1 MKRDIKT
8 KKFIDINY
16 EFLIDRFNS
25 WIKRENVKVL
35 CATLDTLPF
44 GVEMTLYVSYFEER
58 DKIKANLIGGM
69 NKCKKLPSNK
79 QKK

>member
-16 EFLIDRFNS
+16 EALIDRFNS
-25 WIKRENVKVL
+25 WIKRENIKVL

-44 GVEMTLYVSYFEER
+44 GGEMTLYVSYFEEG
-58 DKIKANLIGGM
+58 DKVN
-69 NKCKKLPSNK
+69 NKEGKTK
-79 QKK
+79 